1 MFSLLNLGS
10 HQHLIFSDGAFS
22 FQNEEI
28 ELLDTST
35 GNQILDVYERKS
47 VLHDKAV
54 CVLTGWSMDADYK
67 NYLDGIQ
74 VRRTVT
80 EGTVSKELLISV
92 ALRVL
97 YPKLPNISVNDT
109 LKSTD
114 VLVRVT
120 DEATT
125 PVETHY
131 RGCRIGYHHC
141 GTDEK
146 SVVFQASAGKYRTVC
161 DDNGFSFS
169 PSLLLARVARTQ
181 LENTLQFVCEHS
193 DISDIKKQLAVL
205 APSISL

>member
-1 MFSLLNLGS
+1 MLSLLNLGS

-54 CVLTGWSMDADYK
+54 CVLNGWSMDADYK
-67 NYLDGIQ
+67 NYLDGIH
-74 VRRTVT
+74 VRRTLT
-80 EGTVSKELLISV
+80 EATASPEWLISV

-109 LKSTD
+109 LRNAD

-120 DEATT
+120 DGTT
-125 PVETHY
+125 VPVETLY
-131 RGCRIGYHHC
+131 RGCRMDYHRC
-141 GTDEK
+141 GADEK
-146 SVVFQASAGKYRTVC
+146 SVIFQAFADNYRTVF
-161 DDNGFSFS
+161 DDNGFSFT
-169 PSLLLARVARTQ
+169 PSIMLARVARTQ
-181 LENTLQFVCEHS
+181 LENTLQFVSENT
-193 DISDIKKQLAVL
+193 DINDIMQQLAVL
-205 APSISL
+205 APSGML